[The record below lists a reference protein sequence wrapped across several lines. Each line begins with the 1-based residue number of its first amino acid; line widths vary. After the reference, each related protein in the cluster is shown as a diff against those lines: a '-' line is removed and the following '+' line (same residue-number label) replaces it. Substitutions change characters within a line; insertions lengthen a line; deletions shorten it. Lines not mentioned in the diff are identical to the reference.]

1 MLTCRS
7 WFSNYEWS
15 PQFCISNKLHSA
27 AKAAILQAVLWTLR
41 SYWTT
46 LCFALEDDCYELG
59 MPSHHHVPQNIFGN
73 DTTLY
78 LSQSIANAVRTHSE
92 LGVFFF
98 FLISFLSGAMNKE
111 RPNYLC
117 IQSVLQWFV
126 NSQLWLMRLYWI
138 KWLFSTSYC
147 SVLACVCLCFQW
159 TSIISRHFCQ
169 YYKMGWSFFVFYGV
183 GLSS

>member
-1 MLTCRS
+1 MQVLIQQLWVEPTILHFQQASQCCQS
-7 WFSNYEWS
+7 SYFASSALNTEVLLDHS
-15 PQFCISNKLHSA
+15 LFCSRGWL
-27 AKAAILQAVLWTLR
+27 LWT
-41 SYWTT
+41 WH
-46 LCFALEDDCYELG
+46 ALPPPCATKYIWKWHNPVFKSEYCKCGEN
-59 MPSHHHVPQNIFGN
+59 PQWVGC
-73 DTTLY
+73 
-78 LSQSIANAVRTHSE
+78 
-92 LGVFFF
+92 FFF

-147 SVLACVCLCFQW
+147 SVLACVCLCFHW